1 MDLLHKLKQVSEEAE
16 RLLAIVEIGKLL
28 NSTIHLDQLLE
39 IILDT
44 ALQNLQAERGTLYL
58 IDLEK
63 KELWSKV

>member
-63 KELWSKV
+63 KE